1 MALQINLLST
11 NEKNDLNFNFSEAYA
26 RIESYHGK
34 KNMIYYK
41 VSVYPDSS
49 SANAELRGTGIF
61 RETYQISKNE
71 SDVSVNLASGNILTE
86 LYTHL
91 KTQESFTDGIDV

>member
-11 NEKNDLNFNFSEAYA
+11 NEKNHLNYNFSEAYA
-26 RIESYHGK
+26 RIEAYSGRK
-34 KNMIYYK
+34 TTINYK
-41 VSVYPDSS
+41 VCVYPDSS
-49 SANAELRGTGIF
+49 SANTELGGTFIF
-61 RETYQISKNE
+61 RETYQISK
-71 SDVSVNLASGNILTE
+71 SDSDISVNLSSGNVMTE